1 MVCCTMAKV
10 GSVGS
15 YETDVIPKRHLNA
28 NISAST
34 YAANVKNFF
43 CYLLIKGYC
52 LVYVIK
58 TDSKL

>member
-1 MVCCTMAKV
+1 MVCCAMAKV

-34 YAANVKNFF
+34 YAANVKFF
-43 CYLLIKGYC
+43 FLLSTNQGVLPCIYN
-52 LVYVIK
+52 
-58 TDSKL
+58 